1 MWHNLLWQGLL
12 KINDERHHK
21 WESIESCQ
29 FIGLSLFEA
38 LLLQQYPVEPHQ
50 NHLCHVSWAH
60 PFYFQSTSL
69 GWFAGESEVWC
80 DYHPDHP
87 VTKESMLTSET
98 YVCAGDKTNA
108 IKREKKHQIFGCKII
123 ILCNI
128 SMQND
133 TFSPLHQSGI
143 GTISTMCR
151 SPKIVSQSTCA
162 SCWMSKGHT

>member
-1 MWHNLLWQGLL
+1 ML
-12 KINDERHHK
+12 KGITNEV
-21 WESIESCQ
+21 
-29 FIGLSLFEA
+29 
-38 LLLQQYPVEPHQ
+38 PQ
-50 NHLCHVSWAH
+50 NHA
-60 PFYFQSTSL
+60 SL
-69 GWFAGESEVWC
+69 LVHHFLKHCFCSSILLSHIKITCVMCLGHIHFISSQHHWFGLPVKVKC
-80 DYHPDHP
+80 GYHPDHP

-108 IKREKKHQIFGCKII
+108 IKRERKHQIFGCKII

-133 TFSPLHQSGI
+133 TFTPLHQSGI

-151 SPKIVSQSTCA
+151 SPKMVSQSTCA